1 MAKNQVRLRAANGT
15 IVRMSPE
22 EAALAG
28 SSYKPVGA
36 ESVDDSTDITKLT
49 VSQLK
54 AYASEHGIDLGAASK
69 KKDILAVIA
78 ESESDDDSDSD
89 DEGDS
94 DDE

>member
-28 SSYKPVGA
+28 SSYKPVGS
-36 ESVDDSTDITKLT
+36 ESTDENTSTDITKLT
-49 VSQLK
+49 VPQLK
-54 AYASEHGIDLGAASK
+54 AYADEHGIELGAASK

-78 ESESDDDSDSD
+78 ESDSDDDDDDEDDSD
-89 DEGDS
+89 DE
-94 DDE
+94 